1 MANDSDKKVNGNAE
15 PASPVTADAFDFMSS
30 KLEQELEA
38 AGKHT
43 LAVDGSHFQTEPGHI
58 RAEIN
63 TVFDKSGF
71 VTSNATV
78 LTGVMNSAELGS
90 LSIGATGALN
100 DQAVLGEPNVQARY
114 TTQPL
119 IDNKESNWEAVAA
132 IVAKGNIPTTDRA
145 YTGDDV
151 TFSGSGVLI
160 NKERGATF
168 TGSVITN
175 AKAVNPTLWAAASEN
190 IYEDKNARLAANING
205 GYNLASK
212 QGGVG
217 VGLFVDYKLGAN
229 ATLYGSTG
237 VLVNNVGSTND
248 VVYTAG
254 IGMTFGA
261 APAPAK
267 DSGAAA
273 LQPELTTST
282 VTSVASGSNPAAKN
296 LDYNFRD
303 LSEKDQQKV
312 LTLMVE
318 TYQKIHPDVPAK
330 EAKATIMNQLV
341 AAKDNVDAHGTKSFE
356 DDTPQRVEAQVASR

>member
-1 MANDSDKKVNGNAE
+1 MANDSDKNLNAE
-15 PASPVTADAFDFMSS
+15 PASPIAADAFDFLSI

-43 LAVDGSHFQTEPGHI
+43 LAADGSNFQTEPGNI

-71 VTSNATV
+71 VTSNATI

-90 LSIGATGALN
+90 LSVGATGALN
-100 DQAVLGEPNVQARY
+100 NQAVLGEPKVQARY
-114 TTQPL
+114 TTPTL
-119 IDNKESNWEAVAA
+119 IDQKDSNWEAVAA
-132 IVAKGNIPTTDRA
+132 IVASTNIPTTDRA

-151 TFSGSGVLI
+151 TLAASSVLI
-160 NKERGATF
+160 DKELGATY
-168 TGSVITN
+168 TGTVITN
-175 AKAVNPTLWAAASEN
+175 ANAVSPTFWGAASEN

-217 VGLFVDYKLGAN
+217 AGLFVDYKLGAN

-254 IGMTFGA
+254 IGITFGA

-267 DSGAAA
+267 DSGAAV
-273 LQPELTTST
+273 LQPESITST
-282 VTSVASGSNPAAKN
+282 VKSAPSASNQASKN
-296 LDYNFRD
+296 LDYNFRE

-312 LTLMVE
+312 LTLMAE
-318 TYQKIHPDVPAK
+318 TYQKIHPNVSAK
-330 EAKATIMNQLV
+330 EAKATLMNEL
-341 AAKDNVDAHGTKSFE
+341 AIAKYNVDAHGTKSFE
-356 DDTPQRVEAQVASR
+356 DDTPQRVETHVASR